1 MKNIIISDM
10 LTKEALVGVRLMSE
24 LDPAFYGYMSLVR
37 EANGT
42 PEEIPFNIFF
52 GYKSENLVGGD
63 ICKATV
69 LIDESD
75 DAYVFSVSPDET
87 IVQVLERVRDEILA
101 SIPTSNEAIESL
113 CAEFLKA

>member
-42 PEEIPFNIFF
+42 LEEIPFNIFF
-52 GYKSENLVGGD
+52 GYKSEKLEGDD

-75 DAYVFSVSPDET
+75 DAYVFTVSPDET

-101 SIPTSNEAIESL
+101 SIPTSNEATEAL